1 VHHAGLREEIQPMV
15 LDPVGVTAS
24 GINDSVGTLVL
35 RTGEDPTV
43 HSSALRS
50 IVARANASVPVVSIR
65 TMET

>member
-1 VHHAGLREEIQPMV
+1 MV

-24 GINDSVGTLVL
+24 GINNSVGTLVL